1 MITIGNVVT
10 LRGETVAM
18 TVTEDYG
25 DSCKVVWFDVEGKLL
40 HATFFKKALEKVE

>member
-1 MITIGNVVT
+1 MITVGDVVT
-10 LRGETVAM
+10 LRGETVIM

-25 DSCKVVWFDVEGKLL
+25 DSCKVTWFDTEGHLL